1 MKEDVLLVRPELNFE
16 KWPGIWQPV
25 KSTSKLYEIVLERKN
40 TDSISRVEITAN
52 SKYGPLTT
60 EAQKILYAL
69 YKISEEKGHPRRIY
83 FSCSKIAKII
93 KKKWGRN
100 AVDSIRKSL
109 YQLRFTAFILDN
121 VFYDSISKKRI
132 SSFTDTFTI
141 LSVLKISQD
150 RIDGHV
156 TKEACYC
163 EFNEYIYNNL
173 LNNYVKPTLLDVVL
187 SFGEDGIAQSFY
199 SHFDLLL
206 ANTNICRRPIEKS
219 FKDINLVGKEYQ
231 KLSIMKRTFERIKP
245 KLNGKRLSSGGTLEV
260 RLEQTVN
267 GYDLISL
274 KRIEDVDKNL
284 ATTVC
289 QTENTIK
296 EVSPSLKKRIEKF
309 SKAMPEDPT
318 EKNINANNVALK
330 TNNVKNENA
339 KELVEIF
346 AKRFFNLENVRATT
360 KELNQAKQL
369 IEEFGYDTSKYIVG
383 YAHQQAI
390 TSNYKVGQFGAIL
403 EYAGR
408 GAAQHQKDT
417 KLKQHQ
423 QRLENCQFC
432 NGLIYVDVITDET
445 EKARYKLKCPHN
457 LEQIEIIS
465 KEKQIKLRL
474 ADGKIIE
481 NF

>member
-1 MKEDVLLVRPELNFE
+1 MKEEDVIVRPELNFE
-16 KWPGIWQPV
+16 KWPGIWQPI
-25 KSTSKLYEIVLERKN
+25 KSNNKLYEIVLERKT
-40 TDSISRVEITAN
+40 TDSISKVEITAN

-69 YKISEEKGHPRRIY
+69 YKISEERGHPRRIY
-83 FSCSKIAKII
+83 FSCNKIAKII
-93 KKKWGRN
+93 KKKWGKN
-100 AVDSIRKSL
+100 AVDSIRKGL

-206 ANTNICRRPIEKS
+206 ANTNICKRPIEKS
-219 FKDINLVGKEYQ
+219 FQDINLIGKEYQ

-260 RLEQTVN
+260 GLEKTIT
-267 GYDLISL
+267 GYDLVGL
-274 KRIEDVDKNL
+274 KITDGIDKNL
-284 ATTVC
+284 ATNVCKTESTV
-289 QTENTIK
+289 E
-296 EVSPSLKKRIEKF
+296 EVSPSLKKRIEKL
-309 SKAMPEDPT
+309 SKAMPEEPIV
-318 EKNINANNVALK
+318 KNVNNDVLK
-330 TNNVKNENA
+330 TNNVRNESA
-339 KELVEIF
+339 KELIELF
-346 AKRFFNLENVRATT
+346 AKRFFNLEKVRATS

-369 IEEFGYDTSKYIVG
+369 IKDFGFETSKYIIG
-383 YAHQQAI
+383 YAYNQACL
-390 TSNYKVGQFGAIL
+390 TNYKIGQFGAIV

-408 GAAQHQKDT
+408 GAAQYEKDT
-417 KLKQHQ
+417 KIKQSQ
-423 QRLENCQFC
+423 QKLANCRFC
-432 NGLIYVDVITDET
+432 NGAGYIDVIIDET
-445 EKARYKLKCPHN
+445 KRTNHKLKCPHN
-457 LEQIEIIS
+457 LEQIETIS
-465 KEKQIKLRL
+465 KEKGIKIRL

-481 NF
+481 EI

>member
-1 MKEDVLLVRPELNFE
+1 MKEDVLVRPELNFE
-16 KWPGIWQPV
+16 KWPGIWQPI
-25 KSTSKLYEIVLERKN
+25 KSNSKLYEIVLERKT
-40 TDSISRVEITAN
+40 TDSISKVEITAN

-69 YKISEEKGHPRRIY
+69 YKISEERGHPRRIF
-83 FSCSKIAKII
+83 FSRRKIARIL
-93 KKKWGRN
+93 KKSWCKKTRETIEK
-100 AVDSIRKSL
+100 AL
-109 YQLRFTAFILDN
+109 YQLRATLFILKN
-121 VFYDSISKKRI
+121 VFYDASNKKRVG
-132 SSFTDTFTI
+132 FLKTFTI
-141 LSVLKISQD
+141 LSDLEMNEEEMN
-150 RIDGHV
+150 GHM

-206 ANTNICRRPIEKS
+206 ANTSICRRPIEKS
-219 FKDINLVGKEYQ
+219 FADINLIGKEYQ

-260 RLEQTVN
+260 QLEKTIS
-267 GYDLISL
+267 GYDLVGI
-274 KRIEDVDKNL
+274 KKMEDIDKNSAKNL
-284 ATTVC
+284 C
-289 QTENTIK
+289 EKENTAK
-296 EVSPSLKKRIEKF
+296 EISSPLKKRIEKL

-318 EKNINANNVALK
+318 EKNTNTNNVALK
-330 TNNVKNENA
+330 TNSIKNENA
-339 KELVEIF
+339 KELVELF

-360 KELNQAKQL
+360 KELSQAKQL

-383 YAHQQAI
+383 YAHQQASI
-390 TSNYKVGQFGAIL
+390 SNYKVGQFGAIL

-423 QRLENCQFC
+423 QKLENCQFC
-432 NGLIYVDVITDET
+432 NGLIYVDVITDEI

>member
-1 MKEDVLLVRPELNFE
+1 MMKEDVLVRPELNFE
-16 KWPGIWQPV
+16 KWPGIWQPI
-25 KSTSKLYEIVLERKN
+25 KSNSKLYEIVLERKT
-40 TDSISRVEITAN
+40 TDSISKVEITAN

-69 YKISEEKGHPRRIY
+69 YKISEERGHPRRIY
-83 FSCSKIAKII
+83 FSCNKIAKII

-100 AVDSIRKSL
+100 AADSIRKGL

-206 ANTNICRRPIEKS
+206 ANTSICRRPIEKS
-219 FKDINLVGKEYQ
+219 FADINLIGKEYQ

-260 RLEQTVN
+260 QLEKTIS
-267 GYDLISL
+267 GYDLVGI
-274 KRIEDVDKNL
+274 KKMENIDKNPIKN
-284 ATTVC
+284 VC
-289 QTENTIK
+289 EKENTTK
-296 EVSPSLKKRIEKF
+296 EISSPLKKRIEKL

-318 EKNINANNVALK
+318 TKSINTDVVK
-330 TNNVKNENA
+330 TNGVRKESA
-339 KELVEIF
+339 KELVELF
-346 AKRFFNLENVRATT
+346 AKRFFNLENVKATT

-369 IEEFGYDTSKYIVG
+369 IEEFGFDTSKYIVG
-383 YAHQQAI
+383 YAHQQAAR
-390 TSNYKVGQFGAIL
+390 SNYKVGQFAAIL
-403 EYAGR
+403 EYSGR
-408 GAAQHQKDT
+408 GAAQYEKDIKAKQYQQK
-417 KLKQHQ
+417 
-423 QRLENCQFC
+423 LENCQFC
-432 NGLIYVDVITDET
+432 NGSIYIDVISGET
-445 EKARYKLKCPHN
+445 QRVRYKLKCPHS
-457 LEQIEIIS
+457 LEQIEAIS

-481 NF
+481 